1 MLSDPFYWHITF
13 LWCVDRFNVV
23 MLGVVTVSITRD
35 KPLEPDLDQP
45 ISALHV
51 GAED

>member
-1 MLSDPFYWHITF
+1 
-13 LWCVDRFNVV
+13 

-51 GAED
+51 GAEDWSALMGGVNNDHYANLKLFPKI